1 MSHFQ
6 ETGMRIR
13 LQSIFVLVLAAWLAS
28 PALGQPPFGGRG
40 GGFGGP
46 GMLLQNTG
54 VQKELKLTDEQIQK
68 IKDVAQKIQEKH
80 KDDFAALAKIDQ
92 QERREKFQE
101 LFKTI
106 GEETEKGLADV
117 LKPEQSKRLKQISLQ
132 QRGSQAFN
140 EEDVQKTLKLTDDQK
155 DKIKTL
161 NEDAGKEMR
170 EIFQNAQ
177 GNFREAGEKAGALRK
192 ETMEKVMALLTDE
205 QKKAWKDMTGEPFE
219 VRFEG
224 TRGRIGGRRG
234 PQEKD
239 NQ

>member
-13 LQSIFVLVLAAWLAS
+13 LPSVFVLILAGLVAS
-28 PALGQPPFGGRG
+28 SAFGQPPFGGRG

-54 VQKELKLTDEQIQK
+54 VQKELKLTDDQIQK
-68 IKDVAQKIQEKH
+68 IKDVTQKIQDKH
-80 KDDFAALAKIDQ
+80 KDDFAALAKVDQ

-106 GEETEKGLADV
+106 GEETEKSLADI
-117 LKPEQSKRLKQISLQ
+117 LKPEQSKRLKQIGLQ

-140 EEDVQKTLKLTDDQK
+140 DEEVQKTLKMTDDQK

-177 GNFREAGEKAGALRK
+177 GNFREAGEKAAALRK

-224 TRGRIGGRRG
+224 TRGGFGGRRA
-234 PQEKD
+234 PPEKD
-239 NQ
+239 KQ

>member
-6 ETGMRIR
+6 ETVMRIR

-54 VQKELKLTDEQIQK
+54 VQKELKLSDEQIQK
-68 IKDVAQKIQEKH
+68 IKDVTQKIQEKH
-80 KDDFAALAKIDQ
+80 KDDFAALAKVDQ
-92 QERREKFQE
+92 QERREKGQE

-117 LKPEQSKRLKQISLQ
+117 LKPEQSKRLKQIGLQ
-132 QRGSQAFN
+132 QRGGQAFDD
-140 EEDVQKTLKLTDDQK
+140 EEVQKDLKLTDDQK

-161 NEDAGKEMR
+161 NEDARKEMR

-177 GNFREAGEKAGALRK
+177 GNFREAGEKAAALRK
-192 ETMEKVMALLTDE
+192 ETMEKVLALLTDE

-224 TRGRIGGRRG
+224 TRGGFGGRRG
-234 PQEKD
+234 PPGKD
-239 NQ
+239 KQ

>member
-1 MSHFQ
+1 
-6 ETGMRIR
+6 MRIR
-13 LQSIFVLVLAAWLAS
+13 LQSVLVFVLAGGLAS
-28 PALGQPPFGGRG
+28 PAFGQPPFRGGRG

-68 IKDVAQKIQEKH
+68 IKDVTQKIQEKH
-80 KDDFAALAKIDQ
+80 KDDFAALAKVDQ

-177 GNFREAGEKAGALRK
+177 GNLREAGEKAAALRK

-224 TRGRIGGRRG
+224 GGFGGRRG
-234 PQEKD
+234 PPGKD
-239 NQ
+239 KQ